1 LSDGDLQ
8 GRNRSD
14 LNLFRGTDSLPKK
27 SIYLFL
33 IPLILLLLA
42 GAFHHHP
49 DGAKHESCSICY
61 LTAHHSEYSGQTV
74 LIFDPA
80 FVPLEILLPSDRPFR
95 CFLSFSFCPGR
106 SPPFFPA
113 LS

>member
-1 LSDGDLQ
+1 LSGADPYGL
-8 GRNRSD
+8 N
-14 LNLFRGTDSLPKK
+14 LPAPNLFRGTDSLHKK

-49 DGAKHESCSICY
+49 DGLKHESCSVCY
-61 LTAHHSEYSGQTV
+61 LSSHHSEYSSQTV
-74 LIFDPA
+74 LLFAPA
-80 FVPLEILLPSDRPFR
+80 WVPLETLLPSDRPFR
-95 CFLSFSFCPGR
+95 LFLSFSFCPGR